1 LTFIVPIILSGGS
14 GSRLWPVSTPDKPKQ
29 FHALGS
35 ARTMFAE
42 TLARVGVGTNVEF
55 GPPIIVCGAHHESP
69 VKAELAELNQTA
81 ATLIL
86 EPLARNTAPAL
97 AAAALVQCERDP
109 EALLLVLPADH
120 VIASPDVLHQ
130 ACVNAA
136 QLARD
141 GKIILFAIIPD
152 GPATGYGYIKR
163 GDGLGEGVF
172 AVKAFVEKPD
182 LETAQQYLATGDYAW
197 NAGIFF
203 FKASALIAE
212 LERHAPE
219 ILASARD
226 AVSNA
231 LREDQTIRLEHTSF
245 ALAPAKSIDYA
256 VLEVTEHAA
265 VAPVEMGWNDVGSF
279 ATLWDIANK
288 DTFGNVATG
297 NAALFDSQNCLV
309 RAGDVPVALIG
320 VSDLMVIV
328 TDTGILIAPKD
339 RAQDVRLA
347 ADAFKQK
354 G

>member
-1 LTFIVPIILSGGS
+1 MTFIVPIILSGGS

-35 ARTMFAE
+35 GRTMFAE
-42 TLARVGVGTNVEF
+42 TLARVNAGSNLEF
-55 GPPIIVCGAHHESP
+55 GPPIIVCGTHHEGP
-69 VKAELAELNQTA
+69 VKAELADLNQTA

-120 VIASPDVLHQ
+120 VIASPQVLHQ
-130 ACVNAA
+130 ACVNAG
-136 QLARD
+136 QLAKD

-163 GDGLGEGVF
+163 GDALGEGVF

-182 LETAQQYLATGDYAW
+182 LETAERYLASGDYAW

-219 ILASARD
+219 ILAAAAD
-226 AVSNA
+226 AVA
-231 LREDQTIRLEHTSF
+231 KAARQDQTIRLEYSAF
-245 ALAPAKSIDYA
+245 AQAPATSIDYA

-279 ATLWDIANK
+279 ATLWDIGDK
-288 DTFGNVATG
+288 DMSGNVATG
-297 NAALFDSQNCLV
+297 NAALFESQNCLV
-309 RAGDVPVALIG
+309 RAGNVPVALIG